1 LAYYVPNFVEN
12 NYDIIHCHFGPI
24 ANFGAKLKRIGVKG
38 KLVASFH
45 GCDANSFVIIHG
57 KDVYRRLFQV
67 GDLFIV
73 NSNFTKDKIVALG
86 CDESKIVRLPVGLH
100 LDLFRVKRN
109 NIRKKNSTI
118 KILTIARCVEKKG
131 LEYSIRAVSQ
141 LIPRFP
147 NIQYRIIGDGPLRRH
162 LESLVCDLSVSDN
175 IEFLGW
181 CDQNEVIRFYTESDV
196 FILASV
202 TSRDGDQEGQGLV
215 LQEAQAMELP
225 VISTHHNGISEGVLD
240 GKTGFLVAERDV
252 DALAGRL
259 VQLIENPEIRHEMG
273 SQGRKFVEQHFDIK
287 KLNEKLVEIYEG
299 LLSETNTAG

>member
-1 LAYYVPNFVEN
+1 
-12 NYDIIHCHFGPI
+12 
-24 ANFGAKLKRIGVKG
+24 
-38 KLVASFH
+38 
-45 GCDANSFVIIHG
+45 
-57 KDVYRRLFQV
+57 
-67 GDLFIV
+67 
-73 NSNFTKDKIVALG
+73 
-86 CDESKIVRLPVGLH
+86 
-100 LDLFRVKRN
+100 
-109 NIRKKNSTI
+109 
-118 KILTIARCVEKKG
+118 
-131 LEYSIRAVSQ
+131 
-141 LIPRFP
+141 
-147 NIQYRIIGDGPLRRH
+147 
-162 LESLVCDLSVSDN
+162 LSVSDN